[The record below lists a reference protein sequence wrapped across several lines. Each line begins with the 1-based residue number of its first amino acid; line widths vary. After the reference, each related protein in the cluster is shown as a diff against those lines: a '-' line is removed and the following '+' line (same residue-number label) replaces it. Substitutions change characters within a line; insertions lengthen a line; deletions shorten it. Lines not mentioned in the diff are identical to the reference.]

1 MMGLEVRSQVD
12 QMFVDGVGLEFTS
25 PPGIKKIFLDFF
37 PGILPP
43 LAIEI

>member
-1 MMGLEVRSQVD
+1 MVGLEVRSQVD
-12 QMFVDGVGLEFTS
+12 QMFVDGGGLDFTL

-37 PGILPP
+37 PGMLPP

>member
-1 MMGLEVRSQVD
+1 MVGLEVRSQVD
-12 QMFVDGVGLEFTS
+12 KMFVDGVGLECTL

-37 PGILPP
+37 PGKLPP